1 MATRKATLEARAAA
15 LQNLHELQI
24 EEMRLQ
30 QRKAQIELEAEI
42 AEAEAERRAYEENEA
57 IEHREISSCSK
68 ERDPNEYS
76 PQLTPQAKIAS
87 TPRVGS
93 TKGNP
98 TPERTFPAAT
108 PSREHLNKHND
119 GSISLKHSLNP
130 RAHEW
135 YPTASP
141 VQQHV
146 SPDYNRAI
154 SLQDESFQRLIE
166 NHERQNQAI
175 QQLIQQQQQGV
186 LALTLPQPS
195 LQVFSGDPIDYC
207 DFVRAFE
214 HIVERKTLSSSA
226 RLYYLVQYTSGA
238 VQELMES
245 CLSMREEEGYTEARR
260 LLQERYGQN
269 YKIAAAHVKRLVD
282 SATIRTDDGPALQQ
296 FSIQLTSRVNS
307 LKEIG
312 YLNKLN
318 NPDNLK
324 KIIDRLPYAM
334 RVKWRDTV
342 DQIVEREA
350 RDVTVADIMKF
361 VSVSDSR
368 LPSPAQHQVDV

>member
-1 MATRKATLEARAAA
+1 MNDIP
-15 LQNLHELQI
+15 QP
-24 EEMRLQ
+24 
-30 QRKAQIELEAEI
+30 AQ
-42 AEAEAERRAYEENEA
+42 
-57 IEHREISSCSK
+57 
-68 ERDPNEYS
+68 
-76 PQLTPQAKIAS
+76 
-87 TPRVGS
+87 
-93 TKGNP
+93 
-98 TPERTFPAAT
+98 F
-108 PSREHLNKHND
+108 
-119 GSISLKHSLNP
+119 
-130 RAHEW
+130 
-135 YPTASP
+135 
-141 VQQHV
+141 QQHV
-146 SPDYNRAI
+146 SPDYNRAN

-238 VQELMES
+238 VQELMRS

-282 SATIRTDDGPALQQ
+282 GPTIRTDDGPALQQ
-296 FSIQLTSRVNS
+296 FSIQLTSCVNT

-312 YLNKLN
+312 YLNKLD

-361 VSVSDSR
+361 VTVKSSISPDLWKR
-368 LPSPAQHQVDV
+368 L